1 MIHKK
6 ILTLGICCS
15 LLIFSSCNNDGA
27 TSAEKETKG
36 SNLKATDAPEESGE
50 GGYQKNPN
58 LAPNFFIFGNI
69 KNGNNASLVVE
80 ANSNKGAILIT
91 RAFTNADGDFEIS
104 GNIEDMGLYQL
115 RLEERLKEGQEPKVI
130 PLTLVPND
138 SVNIQIE
145 FDNFNQSPVFS
156 GTLWSEHLNNYMR
169 QLNDFVQWRD
179 KNINPQTESQE
190 QIMDKIMRE
199 KKKMDDMTIAAVKKD
214 PSNPAHL
221 LLMTNLMPMMGF
233 EYWDASNLN
242 YLIMIRDAYKKTY
255 PDNAM
260 TKMIAEQIDQ
270 VKSGHENFV
279 QFNVEKSAPEIALR
293 DPDGRT
299 RKLSDL
305 KGKYVLI
312 DFWASW
318 CNPCRMENPNVVRL
332 YKQYQNKNFD
342 IFSVSLDNDK
352 NRWVKAIAAD
362 GLIWKNH
369 VSDLKGWE
377 SAVVPLYGVKGIP
390 HTVLIDPK
398 GKIIETNLRGA
409 KLEQKLKELFD

>member
-1 MIHKK
+1 MILRKK
-6 ILTLGICCS
+6 VLVSLFCS
-15 LLIFSSCNNDGA
+15 ALLWVSCESEGSEK
-27 TSAEKETKG
+27 TSKENQG
-36 SNLKATDAPEESGE
+36 SNLKAADAPEQNND
-50 GGYQKNPN
+50 GGYQKDPN
-58 LAPNFFIFGNI
+58 LPANFLISGNI
-69 KNGNNASLVVE
+69 NNGNKASLIIE
-80 ANSNKGAILIT
+80 ANSDKGPILIT
-91 RAFTNADGDFEIS
+91 RGYTDEEGNFELS

-115 RLEERLKEGQEPKVI
+115 RLEESLQEGQEPKVI

-138 SVNIQIE
+138 TVSIQLE

-156 GTLWSEHLNNYMR
+156 GTVWSEYLNNYMR
-169 QLNDFVQWRD
+169 QLDDFVKWRD

-190 QIMDKIMRE
+190 RIMEKIMRE
-199 KKKMDDMTIAAVKKD
+199 KKKMDDMTIVAVKKD

-233 EYWDASNLN
+233 EYWDDSHLN
-242 YLIMIRDAYKKTY
+242 YLKMIRDAFQDSY

-260 TKMIAEQIDQ
+260 TKMIVEQIEQ

-279 QFNVEKSAPEIALR
+279 QYNVENSAPDIALR
-293 DPDGRT
+293 DPDRKT

-305 KGKYVLI
+305 RGKYVLI

-332 YKQYQNKNFD
+332 YKKYQNKNFD

-377 SAVVPLYGVKGIP
+377 SSVVPLYSVKGIP
-390 HTVLIDPK
+390 HTVLIDPE
-398 GKIIETNLRGA
+398 GKIIETNLRGER
-409 KLEQKLKELFD
+409 LEQKLKELFD

>member
-1 MIHKK
+1 
-6 ILTLGICCS
+6 
-15 LLIFSSCNNDGA
+15 
-27 TSAEKETKG
+27 
-36 SNLKATDAPEESGE
+36 
-50 GGYQKNPN
+50 
-58 LAPNFFIFGNI
+58 
-69 KNGNNASLVVE
+69 
-80 ANSNKGAILIT
+80 
-91 RAFTNADGDFEIS
+91 
-104 GNIEDMGLYQL
+104 
-115 RLEERLKEGQEPKVI
+115 
-130 PLTLVPND
+130 
-138 SVNIQIE
+138 
-145 FDNFNQSPVFS
+145 
-156 GTLWSEHLNNYMR
+156 
-169 QLNDFVQWRD
+169 
-179 KNINPQTESQE
+179 
-190 QIMDKIMRE
+190 
-199 KKKMDDMTIAAVKKD
+199 
-214 PSNPAHL
+214 
-221 LLMTNLMPMMGF
+221 
-233 EYWDASNLN
+233 
-242 YLIMIRDAYKKTY
+242 MIRDAYKKTY